1 MQLLQLSRPKFK
13 PWSNA
18 VSRSQK
24 EIDSNYQHPNQNQ
37 TQHSLFKKPQIPVVA
52 KSSQVPNKKSISSSQ
67 YFDQTKKQDQEDSSS
82 DGPVHMSARS
92 TGKDI
97 HQKYPNHSTL
107 LEEDLP
113 FCLKNNFIEITVRKI
128 TETKYNSLKSNIRQ
142 TTEDPGISDLI
153 LNYNP
158 KALHKIRDKTGS
170 IIKLVIIIEDSNYI
184 KWQKNHPMFP
194 TKTWLQKNGSMHWL
208 SHGITG
214 ASIITCTL

>member
-1 MQLLQLSRPKFK
+1 MP
-13 PWSNA
+13 
-18 VSRSQK
+18 
-24 EIDSNYQHPNQNQ
+24 E
-37 TQHSLFKKPQIPVVA
+37 IPVVV
-52 KSSQVPNKKSISSSQ
+52 KSSQVHSKKSITLSQ
-67 YFDQTKKQDQEDSSS
+67 YFDQSNKQGLSPAKETSSV
-82 DGPVHMSARS
+82 GPVHMSARS
-92 TGKDI
+92 AGKDI
-97 HQKYPNHSTL
+97 HQKHPVCTSSVKTNPTL

-184 KWQKNHPMFP
+184 KWQMNHPMFP
-194 TKTWLQKNGSMHWL
+194 MKTWLQKNSTMQWL

-214 ASIITCTL
+214 ASVITCTP